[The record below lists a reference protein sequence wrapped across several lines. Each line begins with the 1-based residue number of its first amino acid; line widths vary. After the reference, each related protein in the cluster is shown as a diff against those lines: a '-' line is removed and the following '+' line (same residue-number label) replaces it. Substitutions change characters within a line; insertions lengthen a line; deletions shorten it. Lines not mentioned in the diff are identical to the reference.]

1 MKELIKI
8 LGLLL
13 DKNLNQKEHIKYTYS
28 KITKTLKLLYEARPF
43 LDRTALLALYYSYIE
58 TYINYYNKT
67 WNTNYRTNFKK
78 IKSQQK
84 HAILINKNKFLYTRE
99 IFKEQKVLNI
109 YQLNILSNIV
119 FMHRKKLHLPY
130 FTKTFV
136 RILTPIKKIFWLIL
150 TFSNFENEKM

>member
-13 DKNLNQKEHIKYTYS
+13 DKNLNWKEHIKYTYS
-28 KITKTLKLLYEARPF
+28 KITKTLKLLYETRPF

-99 IFKEQKVLNI
+99 ICKEQNVLNI
-109 YQLNILSNIV
+109 CQLNILSNIV